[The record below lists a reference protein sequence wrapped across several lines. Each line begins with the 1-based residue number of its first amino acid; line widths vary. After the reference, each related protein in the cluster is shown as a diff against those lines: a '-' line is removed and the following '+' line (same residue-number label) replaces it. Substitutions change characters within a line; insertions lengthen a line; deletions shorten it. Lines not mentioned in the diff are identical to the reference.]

1 MNNFS
6 KQSDNKIKSAII
18 MVLFFVLMSNVAVF
32 GQSSIGNSDEQK
44 ASIENNEIVN
54 NNIEINAIKQEAAS
68 SASNMNF
75 VLWFMGSKQTPNAT
89 AVPAGTTAKKQF
101 MTSGT
106 APNRLLIK
114 AFLKK
119 AVNFES
125 TVV

>member
-6 KQSDNKIKSAII
+6 KQGGNKIKGTIF
-18 MVLFFVLMSNVAVF
+18 MVLLFVFMSNVAVF
-32 GQSSIGNSDEQK
+32 GQTTDGNNNVQT
-44 ASIENNEIVN
+44 ATIENNEIVN
-54 NNIEINAIKQEAAS
+54 NAIEISTIKQEATSDAH
-68 SASNMNF
+68 NMNF
-75 VLWFMGSKQTPNAT
+75 VLWFMGSKQSPNAT
-89 AVPAGTTAKKQF
+89 VVPAGTTAKKQF

-125 TVV
+125 AVV

>member
-6 KQSDNKIKSAII
+6 TKKGNKKNRII
-18 MVLFFVLMSNVAVF
+18 FMMFVCVLLSNVAVF
-32 GQSSIGNSDEQK
+32 GQTAVENNVQTST
-44 ASIENNEIVN
+44 IENNEIVN
-54 NNIEINAIKQEAAS
+54 TTTEMSSMKQEATS
-68 SASNMNF
+68 SSSNLNF
-75 VLWFMGSKQTPNAT
+75 VMWFMGSKQSPNST
-89 AVPAGTTAKKQF
+89 IVPAGTTAKKQF

-125 TVV
+125 AVV

>member
-1 MNNFS
+1 MNTFS
-6 KQSDNKIKSAII
+6 KHNGNKIKSTIF

-32 GQSSIGNSDEQK
+32 GQTTVENDNVET
-44 ASIENNEIVN
+44 ASTENNEIVN
-54 NNIEINAIKQEAAS
+54 NTIEISAMKQEATS
-68 SASNMNF
+68 NASNMNF
-75 VLWFMGSKQTPNAT
+75 VLWFMGSKQSPNAT
-89 AVPAGTTAKKQF
+89 VVPAGTTAKKQF

-125 TVV
+125 AVV